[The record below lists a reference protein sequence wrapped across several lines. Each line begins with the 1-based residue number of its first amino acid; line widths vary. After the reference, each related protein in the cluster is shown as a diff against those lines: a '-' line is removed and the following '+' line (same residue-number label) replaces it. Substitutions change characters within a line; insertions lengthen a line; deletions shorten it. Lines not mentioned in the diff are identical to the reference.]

1 MRKGSSE
8 QSITHVSPKLEG
20 FEIKGRPLTG
30 LGLLIA
36 SVVGTFAVLIYFGA
50 WAVSDRM
57 EKRVAATESSVAH
70 IEVKWREDSLLTVC
84 PLH

>member
-1 MRKGSSE
+1 MHKGSSE
-8 QSITHVSPKLEG
+8 QSTTHLSPKLEG
-20 FEIKGRPLTG
+20 FEIEARPFKGLSLLT
-30 LGLLIA
+30 A

-57 EKRVAATESSVAH
+57 EKRLAATESSVAQL
-70 IEVKWREDSLLTVC
+70 EVKWWEDSLLTVC